1 MFEKVN
7 PSHPD
12 KVADRIAGA
21 IVDLCYTKSRN
32 RWSNDAKLDLST
44 AEGRQRWAQANPKV
58 ACEVLIGH
66 GECNIQVETSEQITW
81 EECHYIVRRIAGDGI
96 VDYSLIVPQDIHL
109 AANQQHGVRCGDNG
123 IFRGVPPTHEQ
134 KLLTAI
140 AASIY
145 DRHPFDGKYII
156 NRHHPEPTKSLL
168 PDNLQEEYDYIREK
182 HKEILEGKRAID
194 AVALEQNRKFNE
206 EEFKAWSRMTKIDK
220 SLEKRN
226 EALKKIAIEE
236 AQKRWEYSVTIC
248 QSHLSREQ
256 EPELREHLKN
266 AYGIHLPIINPLGEW
281 TGGPNTDSGA
291 TNRKLGSDMG
301 DGVSGGG
308 INGKD
313 LSKGDVSINIVCYLK
328 AVQSGQTVTACC
340 SIGDEQ
346 VTFQYA
352 SGKTETETFADV
364 VEMARLYILTDCN
377 GSFEEFAKWG
387 LIRPIASE

>member
-12 KVADRIAGA
+12 KVADRLAGA
-21 IVDLCYTKSRN
+21 VVDLCYTKS
-32 RWSNDAKLDLST
+32 K
-44 AEGRQRWAQANPKV
+44 NPKV

-66 GECNIQVETSEQITW
+66 GECNIQVETSEQISA
-81 EECHYIVRRIAGDGI
+81 EDIEAIVERIAGEDI
-96 VDYSLIVPQDIHL
+96 ETRALIVPQDSHL
-109 AANQQHGVRCGDNG
+109 AANQRQGVRCGDNG
-123 IFRGVPPTHEQ
+123 IFKGVPPTHEQ

-145 DRHPFDGKYII
+145 EQHPYDGKYII
-156 NRHHPEPTKSLL
+156 QGKGRLAA
-168 PDNLQEEYDYIREK
+168 PDFD
-182 HKEILEGKRAID
+182 
-194 AVALEQNRKFNE
+194 
-206 EEFKAWSRMTKIDK
+206 
-220 SLEKRN
+220 
-226 EALKKIAIEE
+226 
-236 AQKRWEYSVTIC
+236 VTIC
-248 QSHLSREQ
+248 QSHVSREQ
-256 EPELREHLKN
+256 EPALREHLKN

-313 LSKGDVSINIVCYLK
+313 LSKCDVSVNIVCFLK

-346 VTFQYA
+346 VTFVYA
-352 SGKTETETFADV
+352 GGKTETVTFRDV
-364 VEMARLYILTDCN
+364 VEMARLYILTV
-377 GSFEEFAKWG
+377 GGFEKFSEWG
-387 LIRPIASE
+387 LLRPLAQVKSEE

>member
-32 RWSNDAKLDLST
+32 RWSNESSAKLDLST

-66 GECNIQVETSEQITW
+66 GECNIQVETSEQISA
-81 EECHYIVRRIAGDGI
+81 EDIGAIVSRIAGEGI
-96 VDYSLIVPQDIHL
+96 ETRALIVPQDIHL

-156 NRHHPEPTKSLL
+156 QGKGRLAAPEF
-168 PDNLQEEYDYIREK
+168 D
-182 HKEILEGKRAID
+182 
-194 AVALEQNRKFNE
+194 
-206 EEFKAWSRMTKIDK
+206 
-220 SLEKRN
+220 
-226 EALKKIAIEE
+226 
-236 AQKRWEYSVTIC
+236 VTIC

-301 DGVSGGG
+301 DGVTGGG
-308 INGKD
+308 LMGKD
-313 LSKGDVSINIVCYLK
+313 LSKGDVSINIVCFLK

-340 SIGDEQ
+340 SIGDEN

-352 SGKTETETFADV
+352 DGKTETETFADV

-377 GSFEEFAKWG
+377 GSFETFAMWG
-387 LIRPIASE
+387 LIRPKS

>member
-21 IVDLCYTKSRN
+21 IVDLCYSKN
-32 RWSNDAKLDLST
+32 K
-44 AEGRQRWAQANPKV
+44 NPKV

-66 GECNIQVETSEQITW
+66 GECNIQVETSEQISA
-81 EECHYIVRRIAGDGI
+81 EDIGAIVERIAGEDI
-96 VDYSLIVPQDIHL
+96 ETRALIVPQDCHL
-109 AANQQHGVRCGDNG
+109 AANQRQGVRCGDNG
-123 IFRGVPPTHEQ
+123 IFKGVPPTHEQ

-145 DRHPFDGKYII
+145 ERHPFDGKYII
-156 NRHHPEPTKSLL
+156 QGKGRLAA
-168 PDNLQEEYDYIREK
+168 PDFD
-182 HKEILEGKRAID
+182 
-194 AVALEQNRKFNE
+194 
-206 EEFKAWSRMTKIDK
+206 
-220 SLEKRN
+220 
-226 EALKKIAIEE
+226 
-236 AQKRWEYSVTIC
+236 VTIC
-248 QSHLSREQ
+248 QSHLSRGQ

-266 AYGIHLPIINPLGEW
+266 AYGIHLPTINPLGEW

-308 INGKD
+308 LHGKD
-313 LSKGDVSINIVCYLK
+313 LSKGDVSINIVAFLK

-377 GSFEEFAKWG
+377 GSFETFSEWG
-387 LIRPIASE
+387 LIRPKS

>member
-32 RWSNDAKLDLST
+32 RWSNESSAKLDLST

-66 GECNIQVETSEQITW
+66 GECNIQVETSEQISA
-81 EECHYIVRRIAGDGI
+81 EDIGAIVSRIAGEGI
-96 VDYSLIVPQDIHL
+96 ETRALIVPQDIHL

-156 NRHHPEPTKSLL
+156 QGKGRLAAPEF
-168 PDNLQEEYDYIREK
+168 D
-182 HKEILEGKRAID
+182 
-194 AVALEQNRKFNE
+194 
-206 EEFKAWSRMTKIDK
+206 
-220 SLEKRN
+220 
-226 EALKKIAIEE
+226 
-236 AQKRWEYSVTIC
+236 VTIC

-308 INGKD
+308 LHGKD
-313 LSKGDVSINIVCYLK
+313 LSKGDVSINIVAYLK

-377 GSFEEFAKWG
+377 GSFETFSEWG
-387 LIRPIASE
+387 LIRPKS